1 MSRSRMRTSQEVK
14 TIEKSFVRRTGA
26 GECFS
31 AGSRHGDVALRATAT
46 LWSRVAHARRDQA
59 LCLEAIEGGVQRTRG
74 DGASR
79 TIRQF
84 RANRHAVCVVAES
97 QNRQEDQ
104 LFELAEIHRSCLVMD
119 LVLRHQLEPPS
130 KRQSRSPMAH

>member
-1 MSRSRMRTSQEVK
+1 MRTSQEVK
-14 TIEKSFVRRTGA
+14 TIEESFVRSTGA

-31 AGSRHGDVALRATAT
+31 ACSRHGDVALRATAT
-46 LWSRVAHARRDQA
+46 LRSRVAHARRDQA
-59 LCLEAIEGGVQRTRG
+59 LCLEAIERGVQRTRG

-84 RANRHAVCVVAES
+84 GANRHAVCAVAES

-104 LFELAEIHRSCLVMD
+104 LFELAEIHRTYHLNCIVVQIRELSSCATWRDCGRGRRPV
-119 LVLRHQLEPPS
+119 RG
-130 KRQSRSPMAH
+130 

>member
-1 MSRSRMRTSQEVK
+1 MARMTASTSLRLK
-14 TIEKSFVRRTGA
+14 TSGT

-31 AGSRHGDVALRATAT
+31 ACSRYGHVALRATAT

-59 LCLEAIEGGVQRTRG
+59 LCLEAIERGVQRTRG
-74 DGASR
+74 EGASR

-84 RANRHAVCVVAES
+84 RANCHAVCVVAES

-104 LFELAEIHRSCLVMD
+104 LFELAEIHRN
-119 LVLRHQLEPPS
+119 
-130 KRQSRSPMAH
+130 